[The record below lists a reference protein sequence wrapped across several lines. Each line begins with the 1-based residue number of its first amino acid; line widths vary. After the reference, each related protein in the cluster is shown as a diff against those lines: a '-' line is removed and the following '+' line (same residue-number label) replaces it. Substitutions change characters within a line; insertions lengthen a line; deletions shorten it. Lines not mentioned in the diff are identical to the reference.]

1 MNLPRYEF
9 QSISVA
15 TPEGAKSE
23 YGKIME
29 DDEEG
34 HKTDEDVDKAKP
46 DVVDAAVIVDQ
57 EAEDDSPLK
66 GKKSARLTP
75 KGAKASKKNTNSMI
89 DLNKLREVGKHSD
102 QEGTDERQPPA
113 EEED

>member
-23 YGKIME
+23 YGKIDE
-29 DDEEG
+29 ENEEG
-34 HKTDEDVDKAKP
+34 HKTDEDADKSKP
-46 DVVDAAVIVDQ
+46 DIVDAAVIVDQ
-57 EAEDDSPLK
+57 EAEDESLLK

-75 KGAKASKKNTNSMI
+75 KGTKTSKKNVNSMI
-89 DLNKLREVGKHSD
+89 DLNKLREVGKQSD
-102 QEGTDERQPPA
+102 PEGTDERQAPV
-113 EEED
+113 EDED